1 MVSRGQEPRAVN
13 LHRLGVQ
20 LHDPER
26 GNSGICTAPGVPAP
40 SCKSRDVCLAE
51 GSQAEGLSGGR
62 DTGLFQVPGWVREMV
77 LPNQAQ
83 LGVEED
89 SSPGAGCSPWPV

>member
-13 LHRLGVQ
+13 LHGLGVQ

-26 GNSGICTAPGVPAP
+26 GNSRIWTASGVPAP

-77 LPNQAQ
+77 LPN
-83 LGVEED
+83 
-89 SSPGAGCSPWPV
+89 